1 MPKTIGFYGGKFS
14 PLHLGHVRTM
24 LEASTQ
30 VDELHVAVVADEA
43 GEQSSLYSD
52 GQSKVPFFPVS
63 VRVRWW
69 RELTKNLPHV
79 HIHGVPLSGGSDDE
93 WAEGAKGVW
102 DAIGE
107 PIHKVFSSE
116 PSYGEFF
123 KIHYPEAEH
132 VLVDPERTRVPVSS
146 TAIRSEGISRWWEYL
161 PEPVR
166 RDLTLTVV
174 ILGTESCGK
183 SVMTSQL
190 AAYYNTVSVEE
201 YGRTYMGVVGDTQTR
216 PEDYPVIAAQHFL
229 DVQEAKNHANRVLF
243 VDTEAWVT
251 QNFSR
256 MYEGQEDPVV
266 QAFAETQKYDLYLYL
281 EQDIPWVDDGTRV
294 FGSQSARRDAER
306 GLKGYL
312 EKAGIPVVSVSGDY
326 RQRLQQCIKA
336 VDALIQ
342 RH

>member
-30 VDELHVAVVADEA
+30 VDELHIAVVADES
-43 GEQSSLYSD
+43 GEKATLYQP
-52 GQSKVPFFPVS
+52 GQSKTPFFPVA

-79 HIHGVPLSGGSDDE
+79 HVHGVPLSGSSDDE
-93 WAEGAKGVW
+93 WAEGARGVW
-102 DAIGE
+102 DAIGR

-116 PSYGEFF
+116 PAYSQFF

-132 VLVDPERTRVPVSS
+132 VVVDPDRTKVPISS
-146 TAIRSEGISRWWEYL
+146 TAIRRDGAAACWDYL

-166 RDLTLTVV
+166 RDLVPTVV
-174 ILGTESCGK
+174 IVGTESCGK

-190 AAYYNTVSVEE
+190 AAYYNTVSVSE
-201 YGRTYMGVVGDTQTR
+201 YGREHMDVVGDTQTR
-216 PEDYPVIAAQHFL
+216 PEDYPIIAAQHFL
-229 DVQEAKNHANRVLF
+229 EVQKAKGRANRVLF

-251 QNFSR
+251 QNFAR
-256 MYEGQEDPVV
+256 MYEGQENPVV
-266 QAFAETQKYDLYLYL
+266 EAFARNQQYTLHLYL
-281 EQDIPWVDDGTRV
+281 EQDVPWVDDGTRV
-294 FGSQSARRDAER
+294 FGTPAARRDAER

-312 EKAGIPVVSVSGDY
+312 EAAGVPVVSISGGYGERFKACVREVD
-326 RQRLQQCIKA
+326 RL
-336 VDALIQ
+336 LGL
-342 RH
+342 